1 MLRRS
6 DLSFR
11 QEMKFRNELVNYLTD
26 WVLHTHDENLNLS
39 QEIQAISWYDI
50 IVMLKGNWT

>member
-1 MLRRS
+1 
-6 DLSFR
+6 
-11 QEMKFRNELVNYLTD
+11 MKFRNELVNYLTD

>member
-1 MLRRS
+1 MIRRL

-26 WVLHTHDENLNLS
+26 WVLYTQDENQNLS
-39 QEIQAISWYDI
+39 QEIQAISW
-50 IVMLKGNWT
+50 

>member
-1 MLRRS
+1 MIRRL

-26 WVLHTHDENLNLS
+26 WVLHTQDENQNLS
-39 QEIQAISWYDI
+39 QEVQAISW
-50 IVMLKGNWT
+50 

>member
-11 QEMKFRNELVNYLTD
+11 QEMKFRNELVCYLTD
-26 WVLHTHDENLNLS
+26 WVLCAEDENQNLS
-39 QEIQAISWYDI
+39 QEIQAISW
-50 IVMLKGNWT
+50 